1 MNYKETLFF
10 IAKSLTISLEEI
22 NRKEIELILKTKNV
36 DWEAVVKVSTAHYVL
51 PALYCNFKRTDFLK
65 YLPTDLVN
73 YMLYITNIN
82 RERNTKIIHQVLKL
96 NSILLKNNIR
106 PIFIKGSGNL
116 LANIY
121 KDIAERM
128 VGDIDLIFS
137 KEDYPKAINVVK
149 GCGYFE
155 IKKREYYDPGER
167 HYSKLKI
174 NTEIAVLEIHS
185 RFLDIKKYDYEFDY
199 NFVTKDTQVINGVK
213 VLSFANK
220 LNLSI
225 IAYQIND
232 NGFYFKRLALRN
244 AYDVFLLSRTTNTLD
259 AISSLNKLSHPLNC
273 FLAVCHEVFNRA
285 ETITYN
291 KNEKTSLYL
300 KNFNDQ
306 FKKPVKEQS
315 KITKICMFIKR
326 IIYILYKSIIHKD
339 YRSFLIKALTDKNW
353 YYQKLIQFGIKNS
366 KTNK

>member
-51 PALYCNFKRTDFLK
+51 PALYCNFKRTNFLK
-65 YLPTDLVN
+65 YLPNDLVD
-73 YMLYITNIN
+73 YMLYITNVN
-82 RERNTKIIHQVLKL
+82 RDRNKKIILQVLKL

-121 KDIAERM
+121 EDMAERM

-137 KEDYPKAINVVK
+137 KEDYLKAINIVK
-149 GCGYFE
+149 DFGYFE
-155 IKKREYYDPGER
+155 VKKRDYYDPGER
-167 HYSKLKI
+167 HYTKLKI
-174 NTEIAVLEIHS
+174 NTDIAVIEIHS
-185 RFLDIKKYDYEFDY
+185 RFLDIKKYDYEFNY
-199 NFVTKDTQVINGVK
+199 NSVSKDTQVINDVR
-213 VLSFANK
+213 VLSFSNK

-232 NGFYFKRLALRN
+232 NGFYFKKLALRN
-244 AYDVFLLSRTTNTLD
+244 AYDVFLLSRRTNTVD
-259 AISSLNKLSHPLNC
+259 IINSLNNLSNPLNC
-273 FLAVCHEVFNRA
+273 FLAVCHQVFNRV
-285 ETITYN
+285 ETIAYN
-291 KNEKTSLYL
+291 KNAKTILYL

-306 FKKPVKEQS
+306 FNKPIKEPS
-315 KITKICMFIKR
+315 KISKICVFTKR
-326 IIYILYKSIIHKD
+326 ILYILYKSVIHKN
-339 YRSFLIKALTDKNW
+339 YRSFLFKALTDKNW
-353 YYQKLIQFGIKNS
+353 YYQKLVQFGIKNT
-366 KTNK
+366 KTDK